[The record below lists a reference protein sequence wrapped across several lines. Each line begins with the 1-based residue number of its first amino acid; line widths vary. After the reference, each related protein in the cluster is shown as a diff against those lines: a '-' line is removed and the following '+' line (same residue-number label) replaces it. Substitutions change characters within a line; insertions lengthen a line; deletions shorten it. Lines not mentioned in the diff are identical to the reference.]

1 MSSYDL
7 FDLKHFGNFLSW
19 RGRRHTHM
27 VRCRLDRVMA
37 NSDWIIAYPSDRSE
51 YLRFEGSDHRPLVTS
66 LEPLQKKR
74 KTLFRYDRN
83 LKDNPEIRELVTNT
97 WRYNPSV
104 SVDHR
109 IQLCRDAII
118 SWSKTHH
125 LNSQKEIRSLRDE
138 LETSLS
144 SNSASQTNIDDLNQR
159 LLIAYQTEEAYWK
172 QHSRQLWLKLGDRN
186 SGYFH
191 AATKGRRA
199 LNNISVIEFSSGT
212 SVYEEHEIL
221 KTISDYFQDIFTSKE
236 GDRSSVANE
245 ALSPCISVDMN
256 AQLVRMPNVSEIKQ
270 ACFSASFC
278 QSNWNSVGDEIIAE
292 IQTFFITGILLARIN
307 HTHVR
312 LTPKVPCP

>member
-1 MSSYDL
+1 M
-7 FDLKHFGNFLSW
+7 
-19 RGRRHTHM
+19 
-27 VRCRLDRVMA
+27 
-37 NSDWIIAYPSDRSE
+37 
-51 YLRFEGSDHRPLVTS
+51 
-66 LEPLQKKR
+66 
-74 KTLFRYDRN
+74 
-83 LKDNPEIRELVTNT
+83 
-97 WRYNPSV
+97 
-104 SVDHR
+104 DHR

-118 SWSKTHH
+118 SWSKTYH

-144 SNSASQTNIDDLNQR
+144 SNSASQTNIDDLNHR

-172 QHSRQLWLKLGDRN
+172 QHNRQLWLKQGDIN

-245 ALSPCISVDMN
+245 ALSPCISDDKN
-256 AQLVRMPNVSEIKQ
+256 AQLVRMHNVSEIKQ
-270 ACFSASFC
+270 ARFSIHADKDPGPDGFSASFF
-278 QSNWNSVGDEIIAE
+278 QSNWNSVGDEIIVE
-292 IQTFFITGILLARIN
+292 I
-307 HTHVR
+307 
-312 LTPKVPCP
+312 